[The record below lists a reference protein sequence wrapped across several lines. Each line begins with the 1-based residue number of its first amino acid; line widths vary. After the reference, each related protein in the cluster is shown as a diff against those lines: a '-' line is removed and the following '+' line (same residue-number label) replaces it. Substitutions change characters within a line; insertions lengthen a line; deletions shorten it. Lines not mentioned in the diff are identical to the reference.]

1 MNLAQF
7 WDGRAKDL
15 KEQAG
20 GPIANPG
27 EMAFTHELAVDV
39 LESIP
44 RYQTLFQQSFGE
56 GGINID
62 RVTEAIAAFEET
74 LVTPDSRFDRWLR
87 GDDSALTAYE
97 LKGYQIF
104 KHSGC
109 VACHN
114 GPSVGGASY

>member
-44 RYQTLFQQSFGE
+44 QYQTLFQQSFGE

-87 GDDSALTAYE
+87 GMNRL
-97 LKGYQIF
+97 
-104 KHSGC
+104 
-109 VACHN
+109 
-114 GPSVGGASY
+114 